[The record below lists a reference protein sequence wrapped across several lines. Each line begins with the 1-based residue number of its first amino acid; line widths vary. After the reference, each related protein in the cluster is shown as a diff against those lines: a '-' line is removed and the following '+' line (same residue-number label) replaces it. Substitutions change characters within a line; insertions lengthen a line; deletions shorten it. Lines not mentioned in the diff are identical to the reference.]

1 LQRSNNSAV
10 LVTAG
15 FASGRE
21 RPIEGDTVTNVDAL
35 MAFSTSIYQHDY
47 PRTTM
52 DLSVMVFPELNDW
65 GRVRANTNARI
76 KRELF
81 KNFFAAIS
89 VYDTFDNR
97 PPVTHVN
104 HNDVGLSLSI
114 GWTF

>member
-1 LQRSNNSAV
+1 GAV

-15 FASGRE
+15 LAGGRE
-21 RPIEGDTVTNVDAL
+21 RPIEGDTAVTNVDAL
-35 MAFSTSIYQHDY
+35 MTLSTSIYQHDY

-97 PPVTHVN
+97 PPVTNVN
-104 HNDVGLSLSI
+104 HNDVGLS
-114 GWTF
+114 